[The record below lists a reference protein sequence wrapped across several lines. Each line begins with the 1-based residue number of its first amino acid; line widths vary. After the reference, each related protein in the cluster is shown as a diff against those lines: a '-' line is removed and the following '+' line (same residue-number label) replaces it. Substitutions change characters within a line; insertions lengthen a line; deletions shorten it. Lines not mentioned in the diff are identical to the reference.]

1 MGGKIKQ
8 THTEEASRRPKSRWQ
23 TARDEIDGRGR
34 RKGKTTKF
42 AACVV
47 DSLMSTTRLVG
58 LLIVHGRARCPSRG
72 IGDHHTT
79 RVRGPLGLWFR
90 PQRGQRGGKGAEEQ
104 GRSLALLALAG
115 GRAPQRACCLCP
127 GMVLRDVCGLPT
139 RTLSPSVQL
148 TRTATDNRG
157 NTETKQA
164 EKQAG

>member
-1 MGGKIKQ
+1 
-8 THTEEASRRPKSRWQ
+8 
-23 TARDEIDGRGR
+23 
-34 RKGKTTKF
+34 
-42 AACVV
+42 
-47 DSLMSTTRLVG
+47 MSTTRLVG

-90 PQRGQRGGKGAEEQ
+90 PQRGQGGGKGAEEQ
-104 GRSLALLALAG
+104 GSLALLALAG

-148 TRTATDNRG
+148 TRTT
-157 NTETKQA
+157 TEQQRQHR
-164 EKQAG
+164 EQAGREASWLKQVRKVKRVEESKKWVTRPRGEE

>member
-34 RKGKTTKF
+34 RKEKTTKF

-79 RVRGPLGLWFR
+79 RVRGPLGLWSR
-90 PQRGQRGGKGAEEQ
+90 PQRGRGGVRKLKDKMFSGLRGLVGENKEL
-104 GRSLALLALAG
+104 RT
-115 GRAPQRACCLCP
+115 RA
-127 GMVLRDVCGLPT
+127 
-139 RTLSPSVQL
+139 
-148 TRTATDNRG
+148 
-157 NTETKQA
+157 
-164 EKQAG
+164 